1 MYWHKVGE
9 RRTWVDR
16 FWFGRSLCRKNGEEG
31 RRKTSAELCRNCGLV
46 LFTASKIE
54 LTGEYSFVSQD
65 KEQNKSCEAT
75 GDKVSG

>member
-9 RRTWVDR
+9 RRTWIDR
-16 FWFGRSLCRKNGEEG
+16 FWFGRSLCRINGEEG

-54 LTGEYSFVSQD
+54 RTGEYSSVSQD
-65 KEQNKSCEAT
+65 KEAEQVVPPN
-75 GDKVSG
+75 GP